1 MRPSTIPLQR
11 TQLIFRHLHHTMA
24 AENPAASP
32 APWRG
37 LFLEHI
43 QAMDLPTCSF
53 STLHY
58 EPPSSSGAAPRITPR
73 SRTVVFRGL
82 WASLAPN
89 PKNPAPLNP
98 SAYESDLLAITNDAR
113 MQKTAELSESGT
125 SSASSLTPQTG
136 GGGPVEAVFW
146 AVPSRTQW
154 RIRGHAYVLGP
165 DIDSEAAEPVKTT
178 IQHHMRLTGSD
189 DAADWSWERELT
201 AHFGN
206 LSPGMRGSF
215 RNPPP
220 GAPLSEEP
228 APGLGLGHTV
238 EDLHD
243 KIARENFR
251 VVVIVPDEVDQV
263 DLSNPEIAQRWNHK
277 LVESSWVTTE
287 VWP

>member
-1 MRPSTIPLQR
+1 MRPSTAPIQR

-24 AENPAASP
+24 TEIPP
-32 APWRG
+32 PTTAPWRK
-37 LFLEHI
+37 LFLEHV
-43 QAMDLPTCSF
+43 QDMGLPTCSF

-58 EPPSSSGAAPRITPR
+58 EPASSAGDTPKVSPR

-82 WASLAPN
+82 WASLVPN

-98 SAYESDLLAITNDAR
+98 SVFESDLLTITNDAR
-113 MQKTAELSESGT
+113 MEKTTELSQSGA
-125 SSASSLTPQTG
+125 SAASSSKTQTG

-146 AVPSRTQW
+146 AASSKTQW
-154 RIRGHAYVLGP
+154 RMRGRAYVLGP
-165 DIDSEAAEPVKTT
+165 DINSEAAKPVKAA
-178 IQHHMRLTGSD
+178 IKRYMRLTRGED
-189 DAADWSWERELT
+189 TAGWDWERELT

-220 GAPLSEEP
+220 GTPLTEEP

-243 KIARENFR
+243 EIARENFR
-251 VVVIVPDEVDQV
+251 VVVIVPEEVDQV

-277 LVESSWVTTE
+277 LVEDSWVTTE
-287 VWP
+287 LWP